1 MRVAVIG
8 AGISGIRTCE
18 SLLRRGCSVTL
29 LESASGPT
37 QGLSYAPGF
46 LASAW
51 AFHPAFYMKKFSS
64 FRKLPDD
71 SVFIADGVSDRM
83 RNRAFLT
90 GAGQSAANPAF
101 AENLKRFEAFVQAS
115 DAGTRKLHAEFG
127 IADGRIDG
135 SLMLLSEAETAL
147 MRETFP
153 DRELLSREATLER
166 FPLIDPSLA
175 FAASLLIPEDST
187 FNATFAA
194 KLLLQRI
201 AEKYGP
207 RFTRRYRA
215 KAQEIIYRG
224 GRAEAVA
231 ISGNER
237 ILCDAV
243 VLASAGGALPL
254 ISGTGFRAPLTS
266 LTGFTLTLELSD
278 SEALPALT
286 VASPEKGFILSRLD
300 RRLRATGRF
309 FLGSPAEK
317 EKKAECNRLY
327 DAVMGSFENLRSN
340 TVASQFWSGEF
351 LASPDRF
358 PLAGPVPGAD
368 NVILNIAHG
377 PFGLAG
383 AGESAEIAAA
393 SALGE
398 DPGEFAAFCSPG
410 RFAEK

>member
-1 MRVAVIG
+1 M
-8 AGISGIRTCE
+8 
-18 SLLRRGCSVTL
+18 
-29 LESASGPT
+29 
-37 QGLSYAPGF
+37 
-46 LASAW
+46 
-51 AFHPAFYMKKFSS
+51 
-64 FRKLPDD
+64 
-71 SVFIADGVSDRM
+71 
-83 RNRAFLT
+83 
-90 GAGQSAANPAF
+90 
-101 AENLKRFEAFVQAS
+101 
-115 DAGTRKLHAEFG
+115 
-127 IADGRIDG
+127 
-135 SLMLLSEAETAL
+135 
-147 MRETFP
+147 
-153 DRELLSREATLER
+153 
-166 FPLIDPSLA
+166 
-175 FAASLLIPEDST
+175 
-187 FNATFAA
+187 
-194 KLLLQRI
+194 
-201 AEKYGP
+201 
-207 RFTRRYRA
+207 
-215 KAQEIIYRG
+215 
-224 GRAEAVA
+224 A

-237 ILCDAV
+237 IPCDAV
-243 VLASAGGALPL
+243 ILASAGGALPL
-254 ISGTGFRAPLTS
+254 ISGTGFWAPLTS

-358 PLAGPVPGAD
+358 PLASPVPGAD

>member
-207 RFTRRYRA
+207 PLSG
-215 KAQEIIYRG
+215 KG
-224 GRAEAVA
+224 
-231 ISGNER
+231 SGNYLPRRTRGSGGDQRER
-237 ILCDAV
+237 KDPMRRCSPRLSGRRPAFDFRNRLPGTAYVSHGLHADTGTQRLGSAPGSHGC
-243 VLASAGGALPL
+243 LARKRIYPLKARPAASRDRPFLPW
-254 ISGTGFRAPLTS
+254 
-266 LTGFTLTLELSD
+266 
-278 SEALPALT
+278 
-286 VASPEKGFILSRLD
+286 LSR
-300 RRLRATGRF
+300 RERKEGR
-309 FLGSPAEK
+309 
-317 EKKAECNRLY
+317 
-327 DAVMGSFENLRSN
+327 M
-340 TVASQFWSGEF
+340 
-351 LASPDRF
+351 
-358 PLAGPVPGAD
+358 
-368 NVILNIAHG
+368 
-377 PFGLAG
+377 
-383 AGESAEIAAA
+383 
-393 SALGE
+393 
-398 DPGEFAAFCSPG
+398 
-410 RFAEK
+410 

>member
-83 RNRAFLT
+83 RHRAFLT
-90 GAGQSAANPAF
+90 GAGQNAANPAF

-166 FPLIDPSLA
+166 FPLIDPSLT

-207 RFTRRYRA
+207 RFTRRYRSE
-215 KAQEIIYRG
+215 AQKIIYRG
-224 GRAEAVA
+224 GRAEAEA

-237 ILCDAV
+237 IPCDAV
-243 VLASAGGALPL
+243 ILASAGGALPL
-254 ISGTGFRAPLTS
+254 ISGTGF
-266 LTGFTLTLELSD
+266 
-278 SEALPALT
+278 
-286 VASPEKGFILSRLD
+286 
-300 RRLRATGRF
+300 
-309 FLGSPAEK
+309 
-317 EKKAECNRLY
+317 
-327 DAVMGSFENLRSN
+327 
-340 TVASQFWSGEF
+340 
-351 LASPDRF
+351 
-358 PLAGPVPGAD
+358 
-368 NVILNIAHG
+368 
-377 PFGLAG
+377 
-383 AGESAEIAAA
+383 
-393 SALGE
+393 
-398 DPGEFAAFCSPG
+398 
-410 RFAEK
+410 